1 MVEKEDDN
9 GDAEEHEEIGSAD
22 DIFDGLESMNSDA

>member
-1 MVEKEDDN
+1 MVEKEGGK
-9 GDAEEHEEIGSAD
+9 GDAEEHEEIDSTE